1 MTEIEQRNLVPLDK
15 LRWKVDPATLP
26 FATTKDLEELTD
38 IIGQN
43 RGVDAFRF
51 GMGIDAKGYN
61 IFVTGAADVGKM
73 GMVRQLLE
81 KASRK
86 QQPPSDLCYV
96 NNFKTPEEPILLTFE
111 AGEGQK
117 FKKDIEEFLEDIK
130 REIPQLFE
138 SQEYI
143 NSKNALLEE
152 HDKKTRDFFK
162 GLEERVKEAG
172 FVLVNM
178 QMGQVQRPDIVP
190 VVDGEPTHLLKLEE
204 LVEKGRFP
212 KKEYEAL
219 QEKYK
224 ELKEEIDTIF
234 MDVRRLQKDVKTK
247 SEEVDRLMFMNTA
260 RELAMSLTDAWKEHE
275 KATKHIKAMLENM
288 SEQLDIIKMIGQPQM
303 GPMPGMQLPAVN
315 AEAVLHPYGV
325 NLLVDNAERDGPPVI
340 IESFPNYRNLFGSIE
355 RVMDRSGLWRTDFQK
370 ITAGSFIKANGGFLV
385 INLIDAIMEPG
396 VWQTL
401 KRALKTSE
409 LEIQTF
415 DPYSFM
421 ASTGI
426 KPEAISMDVKVVVLA
441 TTQLYH
447 MLKHYDPEVEMIFKV
462 RADFDS
468 SMDNTDEGVGE
479 VSRLIGT
486 YAKKRDLKPFNNKAV
501 AALLEHSVRK
511 SGRQEKLST
520 SFPVIGDIMAE
531 ANYLANN
538 EEQEVVDAE
547 HVEKALE
554 ARIYRDGLVEE
565 KIQEMIDRGTIFID
579 VAGGEVG
586 QINGLA
592 VYSTGDMMF
601 GKPSRIT
608 CTTSMGKEGIINIER
623 DAKMSGP
630 THNKGMLIL
639 SGYLRS
645 HFAQEKP
652 LTLAASIAFEQSYGG
667 VDGDSAS
674 STELYALLSSLADVP
689 IKQSIAVTG
698 SVNQNGEVQPIGG
711 VNEKIEGF
719 YKVCEAKGL
728 TGEQGV
734 MIPEA
739 NVKDLML
746 KQEVVDAVDKGKFS
760 IWAIQNVREG
770 IEILTGVTAGE
781 RNEDG
786 TYPEN
791 SVYGLVDARL
801 VSLAEGLR
809 DFGRNNSENNSTGTS
824 EKTENDDE

>member
-1 MTEIEQRNLVPLDK
+1 MAEIVERNLVPIDK

-26 FATTKDLEELTD
+26 FSNTTDLEGLKD
-38 IIGQN
+38 IIGQH
-43 RGVDAFRF
+43 RGVEAFRF

-61 IFVTGAADVGKM
+61 IFVTGAADVGTL
-73 GMVRQLLE
+73 GMARQLLE
-81 KASRK
+81 KSARK
-86 QQPPSDLCYV
+86 QCTPNDLCYV
-96 NNFKTPEEPILLTFE
+96 NNFKIPEEPILLTFE
-111 AGEGQK
+111 AGKGQT
-117 FKKDIEEFLEDIK
+117 FKKDIEAFLEDIK

-204 LVEKGRFP
+204 LVNKGRFP
-212 KKEYEAL
+212 KEEYDTL
-219 QEKYK
+219 QDKYK
-224 ELKEEIDTIF
+224 ELKDEIDTIF

-260 RELAMSLTDAWKEHE
+260 KDLAVGLIAAWKDHE
-275 KATKHIKAMLENM
+275 KAIKHITDMLANM

-303 GPMPGMQLPAVN
+303 GPMPGMQLPGIN

-325 NLLVDNAERDGPPVI
+325 NLLVDNAESEGPPVI
-340 IESFPNYRNLFGSIE
+340 VESFPNYRNLFGSIE
-355 RVMDRSGLWRTDFQK
+355 RAMDRSGLWRTDYQK

-385 INLIDAIMEPG
+385 INLLDAIAEPG

-426 KPEAISMDVKVVVLA
+426 KPESISMDVKVVVLA

-468 SMDNTDEGVGE
+468 SMDNTSDGVTE
-479 VSRLIGT
+479 VCRLVAT
-486 YAKKRDLKPFNNKAV
+486 YAEKRKLKPFSNSAV

-520 SFPVIGDIMAE
+520 SFPALGDVMAE
-531 ANYLANN
+531 ANYFA
-538 EEQEVVDAE
+538 ESAKSDIVDVAHVQE
-547 HVEKALE
+547 ALD
-554 ARIYRDGLVEE
+554 ARIYRYGLVEE
-565 KIQEMIDRGTIFID
+565 KIQEMIDRGSIFID
-579 VAGGEVG
+579 TEGGVVG

-592 VYSTGDMMF
+592 VYSTGDIMF

-639 SGYLRS
+639 SGYLRKN
-645 HFAQEKP
+645 FAQDKP

-674 STELYALLSSLADVP
+674 TTELYALLSSLSEIP

-711 VNEKIEGF
+711 ANEKIEGF
-719 YKVCEAKGL
+719 YTVCKAKGL
-728 TGEQGV
+728 TGDQGV
-734 MIPEA
+734 MIPES

-746 KQEVVDAVDKGKFS
+746 KQEVVDAVKEGKFS
-760 IWAIQNVREG
+760 IWAVKDVHQG
-770 IEILTGVTAGE
+770 IEILTGMSAGE
-781 RNEDG
+781 RGADG
-786 TYPEN
+786 AYPKD
-791 SVYGLVDARL
+791 SVYGLVNERL
-801 VSLAEGLR
+801 ISLAEGLR
-809 DFGRNNSENNSTGTS
+809 DFGKGNNDSENN
-824 EKTENDDE
+824 ND

>member
-1 MTEIEQRNLVPLDK
+1 MADVVERNLVPIDK
-15 LRWKVDPATLP
+15 LRWKFDPTALP
-26 FATTKDLEELTD
+26 FSNTTDLEQLDD
-38 IIGQN
+38 IIGQR
-43 RGVDAFRF
+43 RGVEAFRF
-51 GMGIDAKGYN
+51 GVGIDAKGYN
-61 IFVTGAADVGKM
+61 IFVTGEADVGKL

-81 KASRK
+81 KSSHK
-86 QQPPSDLCYV
+86 QCTPNDLCYV
-96 NNFKTPEEPILLTFE
+96 NNFKTPEEPILLTFD
-111 AGEGQK
+111 AGKGQL
-117 FKKDIEEFLEDIK
+117 FKKEIETFLEDIK

-212 KKEYEAL
+212 KDEFITL
-219 QEKYK
+219 QAKYK

-260 RELAMSLTDAWKEHE
+260 RELALNLINTWKEHE
-275 KATKHIKAMLENM
+275 KAAKHINDMLTNM
-288 SEQLDIIKMIGQPQM
+288 AEHLDIIRLIGQPQT
-303 GPMPGMQLPAVN
+303 GPMPGMHLPAVN
-315 AEAVLHPYGV
+315 TEAVLHPYGV
-325 NLLVDNAERDGPPVI
+325 NLLVDNAESDGPPVI
-340 IESFPNYRNLFGSIE
+340 VESFPNYRNLFGSIE
-355 RVMDRSGLWRTDFQK
+355 RAMDRSGLWRTDFKK

-385 INLIDAIMEPG
+385 LNLLDAIAEPG

-421 ASTGI
+421 ATTGI
-426 KPEAISMDVKVVVLA
+426 KPESISMDVKVVVLA
-441 TTQLYH
+441 STQLYH
-447 MLKHYDPEVEMIFKV
+447 LLKFYDPEVEMIFKV

-468 SMDNTDEGVGE
+468 SMNNTEEGVKE
-479 VSRLIGT
+479 VCRLVAT
-486 YAKKRDLKPFNNKAV
+486 YAQKRELKPFSNGAV

-520 SFPVIGDIMAE
+520 AFPVLGDIMAE
-531 ANYLANN
+531 ADYFAKSAKSEL
-538 EEQEVVDAE
+538 VDLE
-547 HVEKALE
+547 HVQQALDS
-554 ARIYRDGLVEE
+554 RIYRDGLVEE
-565 KIQEMIDRGTIFID
+565 KIQEMIDRGSIFID
-579 VAGGEVG
+579 TEGDVTG

-592 VYSTGDMMF
+592 VYSTGDMLF
-601 GKPSRIT
+601 GKPTRIT
-608 CTTSMGKEGIINIER
+608 CTTAMGKEGIINIER

-639 SGYLRS
+639 SGYLRKN
-645 HFAQEKP
+645 FAQNKP
-652 LTLAASIAFEQSYGG
+652 LSLAASIAFEQSYGG

-674 STELYALLSSLADVP
+674 STELYALLSSLSEVP

-719 YKVCEAKGL
+719 FTVCKAKGL
-728 TGEQGV
+728 TGDQGV
-734 MIPEA
+734 MIPHA

-746 KQEVVDAVDKGKFS
+746 KQEVVDAVKEGNFS
-760 IWAIQNVREG
+760 IWAVKNVHDG
-770 IEILTGVTAGE
+770 IEVLTGMSAGV
-781 RNEDG
+781 RGTDG
-786 TYPEN
+786 KYPEN
-791 SVYGLVDARL
+791 TLYGLVDARL

-809 DFGRNNSENNSTGTS
+809 DFGKSNNNANEDQQSEN
-824 EKTENDDE
+824 DED

>member
-1 MTEIEQRNLVPLDK
+1 MTEIEQRNLVPLDQ

-26 FATTKDLEELTD
+26 FSKTTDLDQLTD
-38 IIGQN
+38 IIGQS
-43 RGVDAFRF
+43 RGVEAFRF

-73 GMVRQLLE
+73 GMVRQLLSNA
-81 KASRK
+81 KRK
-86 QQPPSDLCYV
+86 RHTPSDLCYV
-96 NNFKTPEEPILLTFE
+96 NNFKTPEEPILLTFD
-111 AGEGQK
+111 AGQGQK

-212 KKEYEAL
+212 REEFEAL

-224 ELKEEIDTIF
+224 ELKDEIDTIF

-260 RELAMSLTDAWKEHE
+260 RELAMTLTDAWKEHE
-275 KATKHIKAMLENM
+275 KASKHISDMLANM
-288 SEQLDIIKMIGQPQM
+288 SEQLDIIKMIGQPQA
-303 GPMPGMQLPAVN
+303 GPMPGMQLPAIN

-325 NLLVDNAERDGPPVI
+325 NLLVDNAESEGSPVI
-340 IESFPNYRNLFGSIE
+340 VESFPNYRNLFGSIE
-355 RVMDRSGLWRTDFQK
+355 RAMDRSGLWRTDYQK
-370 ITAGSFIKANGGFLV
+370 ITAGSFIKANGGVLV
-385 INLIDAIMEPG
+385 INLLDAIAEPG

-426 KPEAISMDVKVVVLA
+426 KPEAITMDVKVVVLA

-447 MLKHYDPEVEMIFKV
+447 LLKHFDPEVEMIFKV

-468 SMDNTDEGVGE
+468 SMNKTDQGVNE
-479 VSRLIGT
+479 VCRLVAT
-486 YAKKRDLKPFNNKAV
+486 YVDKLNLKPFSNKAV

-520 SFPVIGDIMAE
+520 SFPVMGDIMAE
-531 ANYLANN
+531 ANYLADSVGA
-538 EEQEVVDAE
+538 ELVDAE
-547 HVEKALE
+547 HVEQALE

-565 KIQEMIDRGTIFID
+565 KIQEMIDRGSIFID
-579 VAGGEVG
+579 VAGGEIG

-592 VYSTGDMMF
+592 VYSTGDIMF

-639 SGYLRS
+639 SGYLRRN
-645 HFAQEKP
+645 FAQDKP

-674 STELYALLSSLADVP
+674 STELYALLSSLAHVP

-698 SVNQNGEVQPIGG
+698 SVNQKGEIQPIGG

-728 TGEQGV
+728 TGDQGV
-734 MIPEA
+734 MIPES

-746 KQEVVDAVDKGKFS
+746 KQEVVDAVEDGKFA
-760 IWAIQNVREG
+760 IWAVKNVHEG
-770 IEILTGVTAGE
+770 IEILTGVAAGA
-781 RNEDG
+781 RDEDG
-786 TYPEN
+786 QYPEN
-791 SVYGLVDARL
+791 TIYGLVDERL

-809 DFGRNNSENNSTGTS
+809 NFGKDTNNDEPSSS
-824 EKTENDDE
+824 KSNDEE

>member
-1 MTEIEQRNLVPLDK
+1 MAGIVESNLVPIDK
-15 LRWKVDPATLP
+15 LRWKLDPATLP
-26 FATTKDLEELTD
+26 FSKTTDLEQLTD
-38 IIGQN
+38 IIGQR
-43 RGVDAFRF
+43 RGVEAFRF
-51 GMGIDAKGYN
+51 GIGVDAKGYN
-61 IFVTGAADVGKM
+61 IFVTGEADVGKM

-81 KASRK
+81 HSEHK
-86 QQPPSDLCYV
+86 QCTPKDLCYV
-96 NNFKTPEEPILLTFE
+96 NNFKTPEEPILLTFD
-111 AGEGQK
+111 AGKGQM
-117 FKKDIEEFLEDIK
+117 FKKDIVSFLEDIK
-130 REIPQLFE
+130 REVPQLFE

-212 KKEYEAL
+212 RDEFIAL

-224 ELKEEIDTIF
+224 ELKDEIDSIF

-260 RELAMSLTDAWKEHE
+260 KELALNMITTWKDHE
-275 KATKHIKAMLENM
+275 KASKHIHDMLENM
-288 SEQLDIIKMIGQPQM
+288 AEHLDIIRMIGQPQA
-303 GPMPGMQLPAVN
+303 GQIPGMHLPAVN
-315 AEAVLHPYGV
+315 TEAVLHPYGV
-325 NLLVDNAERDGPPVI
+325 NLLVDNSETDGPPVI

-355 RVMDRSGLWRTDFQK
+355 RAMDRSGLWRTDFQK

-385 INLIDAIMEPG
+385 LNLLDAIVEPG

-426 KPEAISMDVKVVVLA
+426 KPEAITMDVKVVVLA
-441 TTQLYH
+441 TTQLYYL
-447 MLKHYDPEVEMIFKV
+447 LKHYDPEVEMIFKV

-468 SMDNTDEGVGE
+468 SMNNTEEGVEE
-479 VSRLIGT
+479 VCRLVAT
-486 YAKKRDLKPFNNKAV
+486 YVEKRNLKPFSNGAV
-501 AALLEHSVRK
+501 ATLLEHSVRK

-531 ANYLANN
+531 ANFFAISSKSDIV
-538 EEQEVVDAE
+538 ETE
-547 HVEKALE
+547 HVQQALD
-554 ARIYRDGLVEE
+554 ARIFRDGLVEE
-565 KIQEMIDRGTIFID
+565 KIQEMIDRGSIFID
-579 VAGGEVG
+579 TEGGAVG

-592 VYSTGDMMF
+592 VYSTGDLMF

-608 CTTSMGKEGIINIER
+608 CATSMGKEGIINIER

-639 SGYLRS
+639 SGYLRKN
-645 HFAQEKP
+645 FAQNKP
-652 LTLAASIAFEQSYGG
+652 LTLVASIAFEQSYGG

-674 STELYALLSSLADVP
+674 STELYALLSSLAQVP

-698 SVNQNGEVQPIGG
+698 SVNQNGEVQTIGG
-711 VNEKIEGF
+711 ANEKIEGF
-719 YKVCEAKGL
+719 YTVCKAKGL
-728 TGEQGV
+728 TGDQGV

-746 KQEVVDAVDKGKFS
+746 KQEVVDAVAEGKFS
-760 IWAIQNVREG
+760 IWAVKNVHEG
-770 IEILTGVTAGE
+770 IEILTGMPAGE
-781 RNEDG
+781 RDAEGN
-786 TYPEN
+786 YPEN
-791 SVYGLVDARL
+791 SVFGLVDARL
-801 VSLAEGLR
+801 VALAEGLR
-809 DFGRNNSENNSTGTS
+809 DFGKGSMENENENGKSEN
-824 EKTENDDE
+824 DED

>member
-1 MTEIEQRNLVPLDK
+1 MAEIVERNLVPIDK

-26 FATTKDLEELTD
+26 FSKTTDLEELTE
-38 IIGQN
+38 IIGQH
-43 RGVDAFRF
+43 RGVEAFRF

-73 GMVRQLLE
+73 GMARQLLE
-81 KASRK
+81 LSARK
-86 QQPPSDLCYV
+86 QCTPNDLCYV
-96 NNFKTPEEPILLTFE
+96 NNFKIPEEPILLTFE
-111 AGEGQK
+111 AGKGQT
-117 FKKDIEEFLEDIK
+117 FKKDIEAFLEDIK

-204 LVEKGRFP
+204 LVDKGRFP
-212 KKEYEAL
+212 KEEYDAL
-219 QEKYK
+219 QDKYK
-224 ELKEEIDTIF
+224 ELKDEIDTIF

-260 RELAMSLTDAWKEHE
+260 KDLSVGLVAAWKDHE
-275 KATKHIKAMLENM
+275 KAIKHITDMLENM
-288 SEQLDIIKMIGQPQM
+288 SEQLDIIKMIGQPQV
-303 GPMPGMQLPAVN
+303 GPMPGMQLPTIN

-325 NLLVDNAERDGPPVI
+325 NLLVDNAESDGPPVI
-340 IESFPNYRNLFGSIE
+340 VESFPNYRNLFGSIE
-355 RVMDRSGLWRTDFQK
+355 RAMDRSGLWRTDYQK

-385 INLIDAIMEPG
+385 INLLDAIAEPG

-426 KPEAISMDVKVVVLA
+426 KPESISMDVKVVVLA

-468 SMDNTDEGVGE
+468 SMDNTNEGVTE
-479 VSRLIGT
+479 VCRLVAT
-486 YAKKRDLKPFNNKAV
+486 YAKKRKLKPFSNSAV
-501 AALLEHSVRK
+501 GALLEHSVRK

-520 SFPVIGDIMAE
+520 SFPVLGDVMAE
-531 ANYLANN
+531 ANYFADNAKSDIVDVVHV
-538 EEQEVVDAE
+538 QE
-547 HVEKALE
+547 ALD

-565 KIQEMIDRGTIFID
+565 KIQEMIDRGSIFID
-579 VAGGEVG
+579 TEGGVVG

-592 VYSTGDMMF
+592 VYSTGDFMF

-608 CTTSMGKEGIINIER
+608 CTTSMGKEGILNIER

-639 SGYLRS
+639 GGYLRKN
-645 HFAQEKP
+645 FAQDKP

-674 STELYALLSSLADVP
+674 STELYSLLSSLSEVP

-719 YKVCEAKGL
+719 YTVCKAKGL
-728 TGEQGV
+728 TGDQGV
-734 MIPEA
+734 MIPDS

-746 KQEVVDAVDKGKFS
+746 KQEVVDAVTEGKFS
-760 IWAIQNVREG
+760 IWAVKDVHQG
-770 IEILTGVTAGE
+770 IEILTGMSAGE
-781 RNEDG
+781 RDADG
-786 TYPEN
+786 AYPKD
-791 SVYGLVDARL
+791 SVYGLVDERL
-801 VSLAEGLR
+801 IALAEGLR
-809 DFGRNNSENNSTGTS
+809 DFGKGNNDSENN
-824 EKTENDDE
+824 ND

>member
-1 MTEIEQRNLVPLDK
+1 MTEIEQRNLVPLDQ

-26 FATTKDLEELTD
+26 FSKTTDLDQLTD
-38 IIGQN
+38 IIGQS
-43 RGVDAFRF
+43 RGVEAFRF

-73 GMVRQLLE
+73 GMVRQLLSNA
-81 KASRK
+81 KRK
-86 QQPPSDLCYV
+86 RHTPSDLCYV
-96 NNFKTPEEPILLTFE
+96 NNFKTPEEPILLTFD
-111 AGEGQK
+111 AGQGQK

-212 KKEYEAL
+212 REEFEAL

-224 ELKEEIDTIF
+224 ELKDEIDTIF

-260 RELAMSLTDAWKEHE
+260 RELAMTLTDAWKEHE
-275 KATKHIKAMLENM
+275 KASKHISDMLANM
-288 SEQLDIIKMIGQPQM
+288 SEQLDIIKMIGQPQA
-303 GPMPGMQLPAVN
+303 GPMPGMQLPAIN

-325 NLLVDNAERDGPPVI
+325 NLLVDNAESEGSPVI
-340 IESFPNYRNLFGSIE
+340 VESFPNYRNLFGSIE
-355 RVMDRSGLWRTDFQK
+355 RAMDRSGLWRTDYQK

-385 INLIDAIMEPG
+385 INLLDAIAEPG

-426 KPEAISMDVKVVVLA
+426 KPEAITMDVKVVVLA

-447 MLKHYDPEVEMIFKV
+447 LLKHFDPEVEMIFKV

-468 SMDNTDEGVGE
+468 SMNKTDQGVNE
-479 VSRLIGT
+479 VCRLVAT
-486 YAKKRDLKPFNNKAV
+486 YVDKLNLKPFSNKAV

-520 SFPVIGDIMAE
+520 SFPVMGDIMAE
-531 ANYLANN
+531 ANYLADSVGA
-538 EEQEVVDAE
+538 ELVDAE
-547 HVEKALE
+547 HVEQALE

-565 KIQEMIDRGTIFID
+565 KIQEMIDRGSIFID
-579 VAGGEVG
+579 VAGGEIG

-592 VYSTGDMMF
+592 VYSTGDIMF

-639 SGYLRS
+639 SGYLRRN
-645 HFAQEKP
+645 FAQDKP

-674 STELYALLSSLADVP
+674 STELYALLSSLAHVP

-698 SVNQNGEVQPIGG
+698 SVNQKGEIQPIGG

-728 TGEQGV
+728 TGDQGV
-734 MIPEA
+734 MIPES

-746 KQEVVDAVDKGKFS
+746 KQEVVDAVEDGKFA
-760 IWAIQNVREG
+760 IWAVKNVHEG
-770 IEILTGVTAGE
+770 IEILTGVAAGA
-781 RNEDG
+781 RDEDG
-786 TYPEN
+786 QYPEN
-791 SVYGLVDARL
+791 TIYGLVDERL

-809 DFGRNNSENNSTGTS
+809 NFGKDTNNDEPSSS
-824 EKTENDDE
+824 KSNDEE

>member
-1 MTEIEQRNLVPLDK
+1 MTEIEQRNLVPLNQ

-26 FATTKDLEELTD
+26 FSKTTDLEQLTD
-38 IIGQN
+38 IIGQS
-43 RGVDAFRF
+43 RGVEAFRF

-73 GMVRQLLE
+73 GIVRQLLSNA
-81 KASRK
+81 KRK
-86 QQPPSDLCYV
+86 RHTPSDLCYV
-96 NNFKTPEEPILLTFE
+96 NNFKTPEEPILLTFD
-111 AGEGQK
+111 AGKGQK

-212 KKEYEAL
+212 REEFEAL

-224 ELKEEIDTIF
+224 ELKDEIDTIF

-260 RELAMSLTDAWKEHE
+260 RELAINLIDAWKEHE
-275 KATKHIKAMLENM
+275 KASKHISDMLANM
-288 SEQLDIIKMIGQPQM
+288 SEQLDIIKMIGQPQA
-303 GPMPGMQLPAVN
+303 GPMPGMQLPAIN

-325 NLLVDNAERDGPPVI
+325 NLLVDNAESEGSPVI
-340 IESFPNYRNLFGSIE
+340 VESFPNYRNLFGSIE
-355 RVMDRSGLWRTDFQK
+355 RAMDRSGLWRTDYQK

-385 INLIDAIMEPG
+385 INLLDAIAEPG

-426 KPEAISMDVKVVVLA
+426 KPEAITMDVKVVVLA

-447 MLKHYDPEVEMIFKV
+447 LLKHFDPEVEMIFKV

-468 SMDNTDEGVGE
+468 SMNKTDQGVNE
-479 VSRLIGT
+479 VCRLVAT
-486 YAKKRDLKPFNNKAV
+486 YVDKLNLKPFSNKAV

-520 SFPVIGDIMAE
+520 SFPVMGDVMAE
-531 ANYLANN
+531 ANYLAGSAGS
-538 EEQEVVDAE
+538 EVVDAS
-547 HVEKALE
+547 HVEQALE

-565 KIQEMIDRGTIFID
+565 KIQEMIDRGSIFID

-592 VYSTGDMMF
+592 VYSTGDIMF

-639 SGYLRS
+639 SGYLRRN
-645 HFAQEKP
+645 FAQDKP

-674 STELYALLSSLADVP
+674 STELYALLSSLAHVP

-698 SVNQNGEVQPIGG
+698 SVNQKGEIQPIGG

-728 TGEQGV
+728 TGDQGV
-734 MIPEA
+734 MIPES

-746 KQEVVDAVDKGKFS
+746 KQEVVDAVKEGNFS
-760 IWAIQNVREG
+760 IWAVKSVHEG
-770 IEILTGVTAGE
+770 IEILTGVAAGIKD
-781 RNEDG
+781 EDG
-786 TYPEN
+786 HYPEN
-791 SVYGLVDARL
+791 TIYGLVDERL
-801 VSLAEGLR
+801 VSLTEGLR
-809 DFGRNNSENNSTGTS
+809 NFGKDINN
-824 EKTENDDE
+824 DESPPSRISGEE

>member
-1 MTEIEQRNLVPLDK
+1 MADSIEMNIVPIEHLRRKFDPSTLGFSTTTELDQ
-15 LRWKVDPATLP
+15 L
-26 FATTKDLEELTD
+26 TK

-73 GMVRQLLE
+73 GMVKQLLE
-81 KASRK
+81 NATRK
-86 QQPPSDLCYV
+86 QHAPNDLCYV
-96 NNFKTPEEPILLTFE
+96 NNFKIPEEPILLTFE
-111 AGEGQK
+111 AGKGHA
-117 FKKDIEEFLEDIK
+117 FKKDIESFLEDVK

-190 VVDGEPTHLLKLEE
+190 VVDGEPTHLIKLEE
-204 LVEKGRFP
+204 LVDKGRFP
-212 KKEYEAL
+212 RDEFEVL
-219 QEKYK
+219 QKKYK
-224 ELKEEIDTIF
+224 ELKDEIDSIF
-234 MDVRRLQKDVKTK
+234 MDVRKLQKDVKTK

-260 RELAMSLTDAWKEHE
+260 RELAMSILSTWKEHE
-275 KATKHIKAMLENM
+275 KALKHINAMLEDM
-288 SEQLDIIKMIGQPQM
+288 SEHLDIIRMIGQPQM

-325 NLLVDNAERDGPPVI
+325 NLLVDNGESDGPPVI
-340 IESFPNYRNLFGSIE
+340 VESFPNYRNLFGSIE

-385 INLIDAIMEPG
+385 VNLLDAIAEPG

-426 KPEAISMDVKVVVLA
+426 KPEAITMDVKVVVLA

-468 SMDNTDEGVGE
+468 SMNNTDEGVDE
-479 VSRLIGT
+479 VCRLIST
-486 YAKKRDLKPFNNKAV
+486 YASKRKLKPFSNDAV
-501 AALLEHSVRK
+501 AALLEYSIRK

-520 SFPVIGDIMAE
+520 SFPIIGDVMAE
-531 ANYLANN
+531 ANFLA
-538 EEQEVVDAE
+538 
-547 HVEKALE
+547 EKAESETVEGSHVRDSLE
-554 ARIYRDGLVEE
+554 ARIYRDALVEE
-565 KIQEMIDRGTIFID
+565 KIQEMIDRGSIFID
-579 VAGGEVG
+579 TDGREVG

-592 VYSTGDMMF
+592 VYSTGDIMF

-608 CTTSMGKEGIINIER
+608 CTTAMGKEGIINIER

-639 SGYLRS
+639 SGYLRD
-645 HFAQEKP
+645 HFAQDKP

-674 STELYALLSSLADVP
+674 STE
-689 IKQSIAVTG
+689 
-698 SVNQNGEVQPIGG
+698 
-711 VNEKIEGF
+711 
-719 YKVCEAKGL
+719 
-728 TGEQGV
+728 
-734 MIPEA
+734 
-739 NVKDLML
+739 
-746 KQEVVDAVDKGKFS
+746 
-760 IWAIQNVREG
+760 
-770 IEILTGVTAGE
+770 
-781 RNEDG
+781 
-786 TYPEN
+786 
-791 SVYGLVDARL
+791 
-801 VSLAEGLR
+801 
-809 DFGRNNSENNSTGTS
+809 
-824 EKTENDDE
+824 

>member
-1 MTEIEQRNLVPLDK
+1 MAEIVERNLVPLDK

-26 FATTKDLEELTD
+26 FSKTTDLEELTE
-38 IIGQN
+38 IIGQQ

-61 IFVTGAADVGKM
+61 IFVTGSADVGTM
-73 GMVRQLLE
+73 GMVKQLLE
-81 KASRK
+81 NSVRK
-86 QQPPSDLCYV
+86 QCAPKDLCYV
-96 NNFKTPEEPILLTFE
+96 NNFKIPEEPILLTFE
-111 AGEGQK
+111 AGKGQK

-204 LVEKGRFP
+204 MVEKGRFP
-212 KKEYEAL
+212 KEEYDSL

-224 ELKEEIDTIF
+224 ELKDEIDTIF

-260 RELAMSLTDAWKEHE
+260 SELAVGLIAAWKDDE
-275 KATKHIKAMLENM
+275 KASKHIKDMLANM
-288 SEQLDIIKMIGQPQM
+288 SEQLDLIKMIGQPQA
-303 GPMPGMQLPAVN
+303 GPMPGMQLPAVS

-325 NLLVDNAERDGPPVI
+325 NLLVDNAESDGPPVI

-385 INLIDAIMEPG
+385 INLLDAIAEPG

-426 KPEAISMDVKVVVLA
+426 KPESISMDVKVVVLA
-441 TTQLYH
+441 TGQLYH

-468 SMDNTDEGVGE
+468 SMDKTDDGINE
-479 VSRLIGT
+479 VCRLVAT
-486 YAKKRDLKPFNNKAV
+486 YAEKRKLKPFTNGAV

-520 SFPVIGDIMAE
+520 SFPVLGDVMAE
-531 ANYLANN
+531 ADFFAEDASADLV
-538 EEQEVVDAE
+538 EAE
-547 HVEKALE
+547 HVQKALE
-554 ARIYRDGLVEE
+554 ARIFRDGLIEE
-565 KIQEMIDRGTIFID
+565 KIQEMIDRGSIFID
-579 VAGGEVG
+579 TEGAEVG

-608 CTTSMGKEGIINIER
+608 CTTAMGKEGIINIER

-639 SGYLRS
+639 SGYLRQN
-645 HFAQEKP
+645 FAQDKP

-674 STELYALLSSLADVP
+674 TTELYALLSSLSGVP
-689 IKQSIAVTG
+689 IKQSVAVTG

-711 VNEKIEGF
+711 ANEKIEGF
-719 YKVCEAKGL
+719 YTVCKAKGL
-728 TGEQGV
+728 TGDQGV

-746 KQEVVDAVDKGKFS
+746 KQEVVDAVKEGKFF
-760 IWAIQNVREG
+760 IWSVKTVHEG
-770 IEILTGVTAGE
+770 IEILTGVPAGE
-781 RNEDG
+781 RDAHG
-786 TYPEN
+786 KYPED
-791 SVYGLVDARL
+791 SIYGLVDARL
-801 VSLAEGLR
+801 VALAEGLR
-809 DFGRNNSENNSTGTS
+809 NFAKGKDEEN
-824 EKTENDDE
+824 TEE

>member
-1 MTEIEQRNLVPLDK
+1 MAEIVERNLVPLDK

-26 FATTKDLEELTD
+26 FSKTTDLEELTE
-38 IIGQN
+38 IIGQR

-61 IFVTGAADVGKM
+61 IFVTGAADVGTM
-73 GMVRQLLE
+73 GMVKQLLE
-81 KASRK
+81 NSVRK
-86 QQPPSDLCYV
+86 QCAPKDLCYV

-111 AGEGQK
+111 AGNGQK

-204 LVEKGRFP
+204 MVEKGRFP
-212 KKEYEAL
+212 KEEYDSL

-224 ELKEEIDTIF
+224 ELKDEIDTIF

-260 RELAMSLTDAWKEHE
+260 SELAVGLIAAWKDHE
-275 KATKHIKAMLENM
+275 KASKHIKDMLANM
-288 SEQLDIIKMIGQPQM
+288 SEQLDLIKMIGQPQA
-303 GPMPGMQLPAVN
+303 GPMPGMQLPAVS

-325 NLLVDNAERDGPPVI
+325 NLLVDNAESDGPPVI

-385 INLIDAIMEPG
+385 INLLDAIAEPG

-426 KPEAISMDVKVVVLA
+426 KPESISMDVKVVVLA
-441 TTQLYH
+441 TGQLYH

-468 SMDNTDEGVGE
+468 SMDNTDDGINE
-479 VSRLIGT
+479 VCRLVAT
-486 YAKKRDLKPFNNKAV
+486 YAEKRKLKPFTNGAV

-520 SFPVIGDIMAE
+520 SFPVLGDVMAE
-531 ANYLANN
+531 ADFFAEDASADLV
-538 EEQEVVDAE
+538 EAE
-547 HVEKALE
+547 HVQKALE
-554 ARIYRDGLVEE
+554 ARIFRDGLIEE
-565 KIQEMIDRGTIFID
+565 KIQEMIDRGSIFID
-579 VAGGEVG
+579 TEGAEVG

-592 VYSTGDMMF
+592 VYSTGDLMF

-608 CTTSMGKEGIINIER
+608 CTTAMGKEGIINIER

-639 SGYLRS
+639 SGYLRQN
-645 HFAQEKP
+645 FAQDKP

-674 STELYALLSSLADVP
+674 TTELYALLSSLSGVP
-689 IKQSIAVTG
+689 IKQSVAVTG

-711 VNEKIEGF
+711 ANEKIEGF
-719 YKVCEAKGL
+719 FTVCKAKGL
-728 TGEQGV
+728 TGDQGV

-746 KQEVVDAVDKGKFS
+746 KQEVVDAVKEGKFF
-760 IWAIQNVREG
+760 IWSVKTVHEG
-770 IEILTGVTAGE
+770 IEILTGVPAGE
-781 RNEDG
+781 RDANG
-786 TYPEN
+786 KYPED
-791 SVYGLVDARL
+791 SIYGLVDARL
-801 VSLAEGLR
+801 VTLAEGLR
-809 DFGRNNSENNSTGTS
+809 DFAKGKDEEN
-824 EKTENDDE
+824 TEE

>member
-1 MTEIEQRNLVPLDK
+1 MAEIVERNLVPIDK

-26 FATTKDLEELTD
+26 FSKTTDLEELTD
-38 IIGQN
+38 IIGQH
-43 RGVDAFRF
+43 RGVEAFRF

-61 IFVTGAADVGKM
+61 IFVTGAADVGTL
-73 GMVRQLLE
+73 GMARQLLE
-81 KASRK
+81 KSARK
-86 QQPPSDLCYV
+86 QCTPNDLCYV
-96 NNFKTPEEPILLTFE
+96 NNFKIPEEPILLTFE
-111 AGEGQK
+111 AGKGQT
-117 FKKDIEEFLEDIK
+117 FKKDIEAFLEDIK

-204 LVEKGRFP
+204 LVNKGRFP
-212 KKEYEAL
+212 KEEYEAL
-219 QEKYK
+219 QNKYK
-224 ELKEEIDTIF
+224 ELKDEIDTIF

-260 RELAMSLTDAWKEHE
+260 KDLAVGLVAAWKDHE
-275 KATKHIKAMLENM
+275 KATKHITDMLENM

-303 GPMPGMQLPAVN
+303 GPMPGMQLPTIN

-325 NLLVDNAERDGPPVI
+325 NLLVDNAESDGPPVI
-340 IESFPNYRNLFGSIE
+340 VESFPNYRNLFGSIE
-355 RVMDRSGLWRTDFQK
+355 RAMDRSGLWRTDFQK

-385 INLIDAIMEPG
+385 INLLDAIAEPG

-426 KPEAISMDVKVVVLA
+426 KPESISMDVKVVVLA

-468 SMDNTDEGVGE
+468 SMDNTSDGVTE
-479 VSRLIGT
+479 VCRLVAT
-486 YAKKRDLKPFNNKAV
+486 YAEKRKLKAFSNSAV

-520 SFPVIGDIMAE
+520 SFPALGDVMAE
-531 ANYLANN
+531 ANYFA
-538 EEQEVVDAE
+538 ESASSDIVDVKHVQE
-547 HVEKALE
+547 ALD
-554 ARIYRDGLVEE
+554 ARIYRYGLVEE
-565 KIQEMIDRGTIFID
+565 KIQEMIDRGSIFID
-579 VAGGEVG
+579 TEGGVVG

-592 VYSTGDMMF
+592 VYSTGDIMF

-639 SGYLRS
+639 SGYLRKN
-645 HFAQEKP
+645 FAQSKP

-674 STELYALLSSLADVP
+674 TTELYALLSSLSQVP

-711 VNEKIEGF
+711 ANEKIEGF
-719 YKVCEAKGL
+719 YTVCKAKGL
-728 TGEQGV
+728 TGDQGV
-734 MIPEA
+734 MIPES

-746 KQEVVDAVDKGKFS
+746 KQEVVDAVTEGKFS
-760 IWAIQNVREG
+760 IWAVKDVNQG
-770 IEILTGVTAGE
+770 IEILTGMPAGE
-781 RNEDG
+781 RDADG
-786 TYPEN
+786 VYPKN
-791 SVYGLVDARL
+791 SVYGLVDERL
-801 VSLAEGLR
+801 ISLAEGLR
-809 DFGRNNSENNSTGTS
+809 DFGKGNKDSENN
-824 EKTENDDE
+824 DD

>member
-1 MTEIEQRNLVPLDK
+1 MEEIVERNLVPIDK
-15 LRWKVDPATLP
+15 LRWTVDPATLP
-26 FATTKDLEELTD
+26 FSKTTDVEQLTD
-38 IIGQN
+38 IIGQQ
-43 RGVDAFRF
+43 RGVEAFRF

-81 KASRK
+81 NAVRK
-86 QQPPSDLCYV
+86 QCTPNDLCYV
-96 NNFKTPEEPILLTFE
+96 NNFKKPEEPILLKFE
-111 AGEGQK
+111 AGKGQM
-117 FKKDIEEFLEDIK
+117 FKKDIEAFLESIK

-204 LVEKGRFP
+204 LVGKGRFP
-212 KKEYEAL
+212 KEEFTAL
-219 QEKYK
+219 QDKYK
-224 ELKEEIDTIF
+224 ELKDEIDTIF

-260 RELAMSLTDAWKEHE
+260 NELAVSLIEAWKDHE
-275 KATKHIKAMLENM
+275 KATKHIVDMLENM
-288 SEQLDIIKMIGQPQM
+288 AEQLEIIKMIGQPQM

-315 AEAVLHPYGV
+315 AETVLHPYGV
-325 NLLVDNAERDGPPVI
+325 NLLVDNAESDGPPVI
-340 IESFPNYRNLFGSIE
+340 VESFPNYRNLFGSIE
-355 RVMDRSGLWRTDFQK
+355 RAMDRSGLWRTDFQK
-370 ITAGSFIKANGGFLV
+370 IAAGSFIKANGGFLV
-385 INLIDAIMEPG
+385 INLLDAIVEPG

-421 ASTGI
+421 ATTGI
-426 KPEAISMDVKVVVLA
+426 KPEAIAMDIKVVVLA

-447 MLKHYDPEVEMIFKV
+447 MLKHFDPEVEMIFKV

-468 SMDNTDEGVGE
+468 TMNKTDEGIEE
-479 VSRLIGT
+479 VCRFVAT
-486 YAKKRDLKPFNNKAV
+486 YAEKRELKPFSSSAV
-501 AALLEHSVRK
+501 AALLEYSVRK

-520 SFPVIGDIMAE
+520 SFSVLGDIMAE
-531 ANYLANN
+531 ANYFADSSKSDI
-538 EEQEVVDAE
+538 VDLE
-547 HVEKALE
+547 HVEQTLD

-565 KIQEMIDRGTIFID
+565 KIQEMIDRGSIFID
-579 VAGGEVG
+579 TEGSVVG

-592 VYSTGDMMF
+592 VYSTGDIMF

-630 THNKGMLIL
+630 THNKGILIL
-639 SGYLRS
+639 SGYLRKN
-645 HFAQEKP
+645 FAQNKP

-674 STELYALLSSLADVP
+674 TTELYALLSSLSQVP

-711 VNEKIEGF
+711 ANEKIEGF
-719 YKVCEAKGL
+719 YTVCKAKGL
-728 TGEQGV
+728 TGDQGV
-734 MIPEA
+734 MIPES
-739 NVKDLML
+739 NIKDLML
-746 KQEVVDAVDKGKFS
+746 KQEVVDAVKEGKFS
-760 IWAIQNVREG
+760 IWAVKDVYQG
-770 IEILTGVTAGE
+770 IEILTGMPAGE
-781 RNEDG
+781 RDADG
-786 TYPEN
+786 KYPEN

-809 DFGRNNSENNSTGTS
+809 DFGKGKNGTENNGD
-824 EKTENDDE
+824 EDD

>member
-1 MTEIEQRNLVPLDK
+1 MTDITEQKLVPIDK
-15 LRWKVDPATLP
+15 LRWKVDPTTLP
-26 FATTKDLEELTD
+26 FSKTSDLEQIKD
-38 IIGQN
+38 IIGQK
-43 RGVDAFRF
+43 RGVEAFRF
-51 GMGIDAKGYN
+51 GVGVEAKGYN
-61 IFVTGAADVGKM
+61 IFVTGEADVGKM

-81 KASRK
+81 NSVRRERSPK
-86 QQPPSDLCYV
+86 DLCYV
-96 NNFKTPEEPILLTFE
+96 NNFKNPEQPILLTFD
-111 AGEGQK
+111 AGEGQL
-117 FKKDIEEFLEDIK
+117 FKKNIEEFLEDIK

-204 LVEKGRFP
+204 MVDKGRFP
-212 KKEYEAL
+212 RDEFVAL

-224 ELKEEIDTIF
+224 ELKEEIDSIF
-234 MDVRRLQKDVKTK
+234 MDVRRLQKAVKAK

-260 RELAMSLTDAWKEHE
+260 NELARKLFEDWKEHE
-275 KATKHIKAMLENM
+275 KVYKHLKAMLENM
-288 SEQLDIIKMIGQPQM
+288 AEQLDVIKMIGQQQA
-303 GPMPGMQLPAVN
+303 GPVQGMHLPTVS

-325 NLLVDNAERDGPPVI
+325 NLLVDNSESDGPPII
-340 IESFPNYRNLFGSIE
+340 IESFPTYRNLFGSIE

-370 ITAGSFIKANGGFLV
+370 INAGSFIKANGGFLV
-385 INLIDAIMEPG
+385 INLLDAIAEPG

-415 DPYSFM
+415 DPFSFM

-426 KPEAISMDVKVVVLA
+426 KPESISMDVKVVVLA
-441 TTQLYH
+441 TTHLYQL
-447 MLKHYDPEVEMIFKV
+447 LKLYDPEVEMIFKV

-468 SMDNTDEGVGE
+468 SMDKTDDGVNE
-479 VSRLIGT
+479 FCRLVAT
-486 YAKKRDLKPFNNKAV
+486 YADKRKLKAFSNDAV
-501 AALLEHSVRK
+501 GLLLEHSVRK

-531 ANYLANN
+531 AEFFAKSA
-538 EEQEVVDAE
+538 EKEVVGAE
-547 HVEKALE
+547 HVQEALD
-554 ARIYRDGLVEE
+554 ARIYREGLIEE
-565 KIQEMIDRGTIFID
+565 KIQEMIDRGSIFID
-579 VAGGEVG
+579 TEGGEVG

-592 VYSTGDMMF
+592 VYSTGDLMF

-623 DAKMSGP
+623 DAKLSGP
-630 THNKGMLIL
+630 SHNKGMLIL
-639 SGYLRS
+639 SGYLRQN
-645 HFAQEKP
+645 FAQDKP
-652 LTLAASIAFEQSYGG
+652 LTLSASIAFEQSYGG

-674 STELYALLSSLADVP
+674 TTELYALLSSLSQVP
-689 IKQSIAVTG
+689 IKQGIAVTG

-711 VNEKIEGF
+711 VNEKVEGF
-719 YKVCEAKGL
+719 YTVCKAKGL
-728 TGEQGV
+728 TRDQGV
-734 MIPEA
+734 LIPAA

-746 KQEVVDAVDKGKFS
+746 KQEVVDAVNEGKFS
-760 IWAIQNVREG
+760 VWAIKDVREG
-770 IEILTGVTAGE
+770 IEILTGVPAGE
-781 RNEDG
+781 RDAEGNYYKG
-786 TYPEN
+786 
-791 SVYGLVDARL
+791 SVYGLVDTRL
-801 VSLAEGLR
+801 AALAEGLR
-809 DFGRNNSENNSTGTS
+809 DFHKGKKNGDED
-824 EKTENDDE
+824 NDEE